1 MLIVLFA
8 EEIESKS
15 LVGFGETVNLLATNS
30 LVESTEVSSIVS
42 KNNIVSVSPA
52 SELLWKPK

>member
-1 MLIVLFA
+1 MAIVLIKLFA

-30 LVESTEVSSIVS
+30 LVESTEVS
-42 KNNIVSVSPA
+42 
-52 SELLWKPK
+52 

>member
-1 MLIVLFA
+1 MLIKLLA

-15 LVGFGETVNLLATNS
+15 FVGFGETVNLLATNS